1 MLHTCAV
8 RFTEFLNRHCDLPVD
23 CQDIYIYGAE
33 LFLSTSLFIISMLM
47 ISLVAGKPISGIL
60 FVLIFV
66 GLRVFVGGFHAATYG
81 TCFLLTNGVFLT
93 AFLSSILLE
102 KCGSPILSLVLVFSI
117 GVIWVLSPIKN
128 AHHPLS
134 EKAYKRNK
142 KIGRAIALGVGLAET
157 GSNLFEI
164 DISMISIVSTS
175 IAAVA
180 VMMIIPKLTERRIYR
195 V

>member
-8 RFTEFLNRHCDLPVD
+8 CFTEFLYRHCDLPVD
-23 CQDIYIYGAE
+23 RQDIYIYGAE
-33 LFLSTSLFIISMLM
+33 LFLSTSLSIISMLL

-93 AFLSSILLE
+93 AFLSSMLLE
-102 KCGSPILSLVLVFSI
+102 NVDRQYYRWFWYFPLVSSGCYHLLKMRI
-117 GVIWVLSPIKN
+117 TQ
-128 AHHPLS
+128 
-134 EKAYKRNK
+134 
-142 KIGRAIALGVGLAET
+142 IGRA
-157 GSNLFEI
+157 SCR
-164 DISMISIVSTS
+164 
-175 IAAVA
+175 
-180 VMMIIPKLTERRIYR
+180 ER